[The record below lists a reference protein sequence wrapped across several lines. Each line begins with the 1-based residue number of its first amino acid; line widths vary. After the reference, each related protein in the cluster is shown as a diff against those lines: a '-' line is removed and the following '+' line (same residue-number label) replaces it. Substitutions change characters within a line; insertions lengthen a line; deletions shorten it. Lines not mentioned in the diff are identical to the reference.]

1 MKVNR
6 KGVDLGEGEIR
17 RITGIIGGMGTC
29 SPDLMYV
36 KNKKIKIK
44 SSLVEFFG
52 SIMYTIISSAN
63 SDSFISSLQICTP
76 LISFWCLIVLANTL
90 STILNR
96 YGESGHPLLVRD
108 FSGIASSMSPFNLI
122 LAVVLQ

>member
-1 MKVNR
+1 
-6 KGVDLGEGEIR
+6 
-17 RITGIIGGMGTC
+17 
-29 SPDLMYV
+29 
-36 KNKKIKIK
+36 
-44 SSLVEFFG
+44 
-52 SIMYTIISSAN
+52 MYTIILSAN
-63 SDSFISSLQICTP
+63 SDTFISSLQICTP

-96 YGESGHPLLVRD
+96 YGESGHPRLVPD